1 MPEAEYN
8 RKRSRSPSDTE
19 QQKQHKRA
27 NTGAT
32 STSDDSKVRYHQGSA
47 SATAAMIGDVKMED
61 ARSSLNDTAAST
73 PSPREPSDKAASADT
88 DPAGDASGEA
98 RGDNSSATTSAAPS
112 TSANAS
118 SPPAANIHMR
128 CLIVTQDASIIIG
141 KAGSHVNEIREK
153 SGARVMVSESIPGN
167 PERILNVSGPLDA
180 VSKAFGL
187 IVRRINDEPFDKP
200 SVPGSRAVTIK
211 FMIPNSRMGSVI
223 GKGGTKIK
231 EIQDASGARLNAS
244 EGMLPGSTE
253 RVLSVS
259 GVADA
264 IHIATYYIGNI
275 LIEANE
281 RMPSYNNSSYR
292 PSSYSRR
299 PPHAGSSYVPG
310 YSNPYTSGTSN
321 ASSTPHNPPQQLQT
335 QQIYIPNDL
344 VGCIIGKGGAKINEI
359 RHMSAS
365 QIKIMEPGAVG
376 VNMNGAPAPTGG
388 EGERL
393 VVITGQPT
401 NIQMAVQLLYHRLEQ
416 EKQKQLR
423 ASQATA

>member
-1 MPEAEYN
+1 MKHAL
-8 RKRSRSPSDTE
+8 
-19 QQKQHKRA
+19 A
-27 NTGAT
+27 
-32 STSDDSKVRYHQGSA
+32 
-47 SATAAMIGDVKMED
+47 
-61 ARSSLNDTAAST
+61 DTAAST
-73 PSPREPSDKAASADT
+73 PSPTDRNAADMASSEVKREDT
-88 DPAGDASGEA
+88 G
-98 RGDNSSATTSAAPS
+98 SATTSAAPS
-112 TSANAS
+112 NSSAPGA
-118 SPPAANIHMR
+118 PPAANIHMR

-141 KAGSHVNEIREK
+141 KGGSHVNEIREK

-187 IVRRINDEPFDKP
+187 IVRRINDEPFDKA

-281 RMPSYNNSSYR
+281 RMPSSNNSSYR

-299 PPHAGSSYVPG
+299 PPSYQGSSYVPG
-310 YSNPYTSGTSN
+310 YSNPYAGGSHS
-321 ASSTPHNPPQQLQT
+321 APQQLQT

-376 VNMNGAPAPTGG
+376 VGMNGAPAPAGG

-393 VVITGQPT
+393 VVITGQPA

-423 ASQATA
+423 AQQTGA

>member
-1 MPEAEYN
+1 MPDAEST

-19 QQKQHKRA
+19 QQKHHKRP
-27 NTGAT
+27 NTGAASSANT
-32 STSDDSKVRYHQGSA
+32 LSAANANDTNSSTPNSNRNDVKKDADAQ
-47 SATAAMIGDVKMED
+47 ATA
-61 ARSSLNDTAAST
+61 
-73 PSPREPSDKAASADT
+73 
-88 DPAGDASGEA
+88 GE
-98 RGDNSSATTSAAPS
+98 NKNSATTSGEPSSS
-112 TSANAS
+112 TSA
-118 SPPAANIHMR
+118 PPPPSGNIHMR

-141 KAGSHVNEIREK
+141 KGGTHVNEIREK

-187 IVRRINDEPFDKP
+187 IVRRINDEPFDVP

-223 GKGGTKIK
+223 GKQGSKIK

-253 RVLSVS
+253 RVLSVA

-275 LIEANE
+275 LLEAQE
-281 RMPSYNNSSYR
+281 RMPSFNNSSYR
-292 PSSYSRR
+292 PGNPRATGR
-299 PPHAGSSYVPG
+299 PMGGPGGSSYMPG
-310 YSNPYTSGTSN
+310 AAPYHPGG
-321 ASSTPHNPPQQLQT
+321 SSYAPHNPPQQLQT

-344 VGCIIGKGGAKINEI
+344 VGCIIGKGGSKINEI

-365 QIKIMEPGAVG
+365 QIKIMEPGATGVG
-376 VNMNGAPAPTGG
+376 MNGAPAGG

-393 VVITGQPT
+393 VVITGQPA

-423 ASQATA
+423 ASANVG

>member
-1 MPEAEYN
+1 ME
-8 RKRSRSPSDTE
+8 SRVD
-19 QQKQHKRA
+19 
-27 NTGAT
+27 
-32 STSDDSKVRYHQGSA
+32 
-47 SATAAMIGDVKMED
+47 
-61 ARSSLNDTAAST
+61 DTAAST
-73 PSPREPSDKAASADT
+73 PDASQRSDKGPSEATDRAS
-88 DPAGDASGEA
+88 GDASTEA
-98 RGDNSSATTSAAPS
+98 RGDGSATTSGAPS
-112 TSANAS
+112 S
-118 SPPAANIHMR
+118 SSSTPAANIHMR

-141 KAGSHVNEIREK
+141 KGGSHVNEIREK
-153 SGARVMVSESIPGN
+153 SGARVVVSESIPGN

-231 EIQDASGARLNAS
+231 EIQEASGARLNAS
-244 EGMLPGSTE
+244 ETMLPGSTE
-253 RVLSVS
+253 RLLSVS

-281 RMPSYNNSSYR
+281 RMPTSHNSSYR
-292 PSSYSRR
+292 PSSYSSTSSSTSRR
-299 PPHAGSSYVPG
+299 PQYTGSSYVPG
-310 YSNPYTSGTSN
+310 YAQQPAPYTNG
-321 ASSTPHNPPQQLQT
+321 PPSQLQT

-376 VNMNGAPAPTGG
+376 VGMNGAPAPAGS

-393 VVITGQPT
+393 VVITGQPA
-401 NIQMAVQLLYHRLEQ
+401 NIQMAVHLLYSRLEQ

-423 ASQATA
+423 QQSSHA